1 MTVFQERVY
10 EVVRRIPR
18 GRVSTYGEVARLV
31 GSAAPQAVGQA
42 LRRNPDVAMIPCH
55 RVVGADGRI
64 GGYFGRMESE
74 GDGRKRRLLLA
85 EGVVFLPDGRVD
97 LARSGWRTAGA

>member
-31 GSAAPQAVGQA
+31 GGVAAQAVGQA
-42 LRRNPDVAMIPCH
+42 LKRNPDVATIPCH
-55 RVVGADGRI
+55 RVVGADGRV
-64 GGYFGRMESE
+64 GGYFGRTESGGE
-74 GDGRKRRLLLA
+74 GRKRRLLVA
-85 EGVVFLPDGRVD
+85 EGVVFLADGRVD
-97 LARSGWRTAGA
+97 LARSGWRVAGD